1 MWRDDPIDEPWYE
14 LDFRMSRWSC
24 PSVLPSPLVED
35 VIEAI
40 REMDQILFDTMKL
53 VDRFSYGVET
63 APKRY
68 IRESAREVFKAE
80 FERAED
86 QFLVARAHLAAHW
99 ASIVSQY
106 QAQIFALP
114 KNIQA
119 QLNNPHDRYSIVYS
133 VIEVQLNEAFRQFL
147 EGIRPDNEQMV
158 LSGNSNVYM

>member
-1 MWRDDPIDEPWYE
+1 MSWRDDPIDEPWYE

-24 PSVLPSPLVED
+24 PSIFPSPLLED

-40 REMDQILFDTMKL
+40 RDMDRILFDTMKL
-53 VDRFSYGVET
+53 VDRFSYSVET

-68 IRESAREVFKAE
+68 IRESAREVLKAE

-106 QAQIFALP
+106 QTQISGLP
-114 KNIQA
+114 KAIQA
-119 QLNNPHDRYSIVYS
+119 QLINPQDGYSIAYS
-133 VIEVQLNEAFRQFL
+133 VIEVTLDETFRQFL
-147 EGIRPDNEQMV
+147 EGIHPDKERMIASEQWQ
-158 LSGNSNVYM
+158 